1 MKEAC
6 RFCINQL
13 ILFAGL
19 LWPTTA
25 LAHAPIEGLGKF
37 YGHFLHPV
45 LVPEYALLVLAIA
58 LLLGQNGQQA
68 ARAGL
73 AAMAMGLG
81 IGLVLLWQR
90 PDLGTG
96 QSPILVGAMTA
107 GAALSLDRR
116 LHWGIPAGLALASGV
131 VLGLDPEIAGLVGRD
146 AVLAAS
152 GLVCGAVFYP
162 TIIAGSTT
170 ENPAPWLR
178 VGRRIVGAWITAAA
192 LLVLALAARSP
203 G

>member
-13 ILFAGL
+13 IVFAGL

-25 LAHAPIEGLGKF
+25 FAHAPIEGLGKF
-37 YGHFLHPV
+37 YGHFLHPI

-81 IGLVLLWQR
+81 IGLALLWQR

-96 QSPILVGAMTA
+96 QSPILMGAMTA

-131 VLGLDPEIAGLVGRD
+131 VLGLDPEIAGLAGRD

-152 GLVCGAVFYP
+152 GLVCGAVFYT
-162 TIIAGSTT
+162 TIIAGPTS

-178 VGRRIVGAWITAAA
+178 VGRRIIGAWIAAA
-192 LLVLALAARSP
+192 AFLVLALAARQP